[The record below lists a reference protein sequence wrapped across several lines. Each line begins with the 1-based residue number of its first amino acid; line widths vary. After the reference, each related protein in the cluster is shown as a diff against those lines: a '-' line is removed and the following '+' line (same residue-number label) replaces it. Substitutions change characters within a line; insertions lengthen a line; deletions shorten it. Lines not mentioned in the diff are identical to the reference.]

1 MAASKMYEIQS
12 QGELQELILAAS
24 EDHHDVIFPSHTF
37 RKNNELIGYA
47 GIFSTPVLMWW
58 MDSKKGKAR
67 DTLEMLKEVENLARA
82 KQVKRYVTIC
92 SENSPY
98 FKHMNR
104 LGYSKLGKTVMFQ
117 KEII

>member
-1 MAASKMYEIQS
+1 MAASKIEELQS
-12 QGELQELILAAS
+12 LGELQELVAAAK
-24 EDHHDVIFPSHTF
+24 EDNHDVLFPSHIF
-37 RKNNELIGYA
+37 RKSGELIGYA
-47 GIFSTPVLMWW
+47 GVFSMPILMWW
-58 MDSKKGKAR
+58 LDSKKGNAR
-67 DTLEMLKEVENLARA
+67 DTLEMLKEVEKLART